1 MAKSIKYHEAAYPEE
16 GGEDN
21 EKNSFQRIYDVVR
34 QIPRGKVATYG
45 QVARLAGNPLPV
57 GDAVVSVNKM
67 RRFTLISSCRRATC
81 ISPTR
86 PFAAFGPLQAFAFP
100 HR

>member
-45 QVARLAGNPLPV
+45 QVARLAGNPRWARVV
-57 GDAVVSVNKM
+57 GFALHVNNDPEHVPCYRVVTHVVMEKYQWE
-67 RRFTLISSCRRATC
+67 TPWCL
-81 ISPTR
+81 
-86 PFAAFGPLQAFAFP
+86 
-100 HR
+100 